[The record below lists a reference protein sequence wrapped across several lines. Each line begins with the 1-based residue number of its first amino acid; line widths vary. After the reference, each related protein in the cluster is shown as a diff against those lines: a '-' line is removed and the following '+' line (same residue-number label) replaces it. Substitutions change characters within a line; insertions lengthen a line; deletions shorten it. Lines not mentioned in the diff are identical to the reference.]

1 MIHPYRP
8 VRSLAPFLALVLAAC
23 SGGGESS
30 GPPET
35 PSTLTAGSSTVPSAT
50 VGTALTTSPTF
61 VVRNS
66 SGQAIAG
73 LAVSVT
79 VSSGGGTLTGAP
91 TRSEAGPTS
100 IGQWTLGT
108 VAGTQSVTVTIA
120 GVAPLILTATAN
132 ASTPVALEAAAGN
145 GQTGLAGVTLAT
157 PVSVKLRD
165 QFGNGVAGANVSW
178 TVENGGGTLS
188 STAPTVTGANGTAN
202 APAWTLGR
210 AGGPQSLIANSGTF
224 STRVTANIQTSYAID
239 LRWASTPPTGA
250 TLSAFTR
257 SVDRIR
263 ATIIGGVSAVQFPAN
278 FNPAECGVSGQPN
291 MSNETVQGVVIFASV
306 QNIDGPGGVLGS
318 AFPCIVRDAAF
329 YGTALGVMRFDAADM
344 PALEAAGTIE
354 STILHE
360 MLHVVGF
367 GTLWR
372 DNNLIV
378 GLNTDN
384 AQFLGQRAKT
394 ACINQNGGVT
404 TCSNLVP
411 IHSTGPQG
419 SIYSHW
425 RESSLTIEL
434 MTPTIQVGV
443 AAPYSATTIESMGD
457 IGYTVN
463 RFAADPFQIAGGL
476 AMLRG
481 MGFGPEPFQ
490 LSDPLP
496 PRFKLGNGKLTR
508 LEEKR

>member
-1 MIHPYRP
+1 MH
-8 VRSLAPFLALVLAAC
+8 RSLHSALVVAAPLFALAAC
-23 SGGGESS
+23 GGGGEGS
-30 GPPET
+30 GPPDT
-35 PSTLTAGSSTVPSAT
+35 PSSIVAGSTTVPSAT
-50 VGTALTTSPTF
+50 VGAALTTSPTF
-61 VVRNS
+61 VVRSS
-66 SGQAIAG
+66 SGEAIGG
-73 LAVSVT
+73 LAVTVSVT
-79 VSSGGGTLTGAP
+79 SGGGTLTGAP
-91 TRSEAGPTS
+91 TRTNAGPTS

-108 VAGTQSVTVTIA
+108 VSGTQSVTVNIA
-120 GVAPLILTATAN
+120 GVAPLVLTATAN
-132 ASTPVALEAAAGN
+132 AGAPVALEAATGN
-145 GQTGLAGVTLAT
+145 GQSGLAGVLLGT

-165 QFGNGVAGANVSW
+165 QFGNGVAGANVTW

-188 STAPTVTGANGTAN
+188 STAPTVTGADGIAN
-202 APAWTLGR
+202 APGWTLGR
-210 AGGPQSLIANSGTF
+210 AGGAQSLIANNGSF
-224 STRVTANIQTSYAID
+224 SARVTANITTSYAID

-250 TLSAFTR
+250 TLAAFSR

-263 ATIIGGVSAVQFPAN
+263 ATIIGGVSAVQMPAN

-291 MSNETVQGVVIFASV
+291 MGNETVQGVVIFASV
-306 QNIDGPGGVLGS
+306 QNIDGVGGVLGS

-329 YGTALGVMRFDAADM
+329 YGTVLGVMRFDAADM

-384 AQFLGQRAKT
+384 ALFLGQKAKT
-394 ACINQNGGVT
+394 ACIGQNGGVT

-411 IHSTGPQG
+411 IHSTGQQG

-434 MTPTIQVGV
+434 MTPTISVGV
-443 AAPYSATTIESMGD
+443 SAPYSATTIESMGD

-490 LSDPLP
+490 LSDPTP
-496 PRFKLGNGKLTR
+496 PRFKLGKGKLTR
-508 LEEKR
+508 IEGSR